1 MGGSKSGSST
11 TTVKR
16 LPDYAQPYAKDYMI
30 EAEKLSLVAY
40 TPYAYDTITDQPQD
54 EIDALVAMVARG
66 KDGDPVMNEAVI
78 LLELILNGAFLLG
91 TRQAFIDMWSAV
103 QSPLATEINTLKGL
117 IGNDTLYHVGAPIS
131 ENRVTDEL
139 TTYATTIMN
148 RLERKLYRV
157 NYDTEREA
165 QSVATGASPGIGRH
179 GIIDAE
185 VLRAG
190 GLYQREYDQAVLHD
204 LYRKFL
210 EIEEG
215 QIKQLDILG
224 NSIRAMVGTQTSS
237 TKPYYRPD
245 KTAATVGGALTGA
258 ALGAKY
264 GSAAGGWGVVIGA
277 VVGGVLGNV
286 SSG

>member
-1 MGGSKSGSST
+1 MGGSKAGSST

-30 EAEKLSLVAY
+30 RAEQLSLTAYSPY
-40 TPYAYDTITDQPQD
+40 TPDTIAPQSQD
-54 EIDALVAMVARG
+54 EIDALIAMVARG

-78 LLELILNGAFLLG
+78 LMELILNGAFLLG

-103 QSPLATEINTLKGL
+103 QSPLATEINALKGL
-117 IGNDTLYHVGAPIS
+117 IGNDTLYYVGAPIS

-139 TTYATTIMN
+139 ATYATTVMD
-148 RLERKLYRV
+148 RLEKKLYRV

-165 QSVATGASPGIGRH
+165 QSVAAGAAPGIGRY

-245 KTAATVGGALTGA
+245 KTAGTVGGAISGA
-258 ALGAKY
+258 VV
-264 GSAAGGWGVVIGA
+264 GSQILPGWGTVIGA

-286 SSG
+286 SS